1 MINLKHWIICLIIQ
15 PELQVWH
22 VVQGELFVVNLC
34 QFAHHCRGKI
44 RHRASIGAPGEHLRA
59 GVQGVL
65 PKTLLILSACVTAC
79 RICTKINGIVSRKL
93 CFSSIKSIFYLILLY
108 TICIASWAYSFKY
121 IICGLFS
128 ELNYTVLWENAV

>member
-1 MINLKHWIICLIIQ
+1 MINLKHLIICLIIQ

-65 PKTLLILSACVTAC
+65 PKTLLILSACVT
-79 RICTKINGIVSRKL
+79 
-93 CFSSIKSIFYLILLY
+93 
-108 TICIASWAYSFKY
+108 
-121 IICGLFS
+121 
-128 ELNYTVLWENAV
+128 